1 MITKKDKDNRI
12 VSLSACIYK
21 LIKIDNNY
29 CKLIIG
35 KSFDRYIFIRLII
48 NNINY
53 ENLFSFKNEDYNDIY
68 EQLSK
73 KNNPSY
79 RFNMGKRIIY
89 LTYSLKN
96 IYITNFKLNMKS
108 FGEKQKI
115 NSVF

>member
-1 MITKKDKDNRI
+1 MID
-12 VSLSACIYK
+12 
-21 LIKIDNNY
+21 
-29 CKLIIG
+29 
-35 KSFDRYIFIRLII
+35 IFLYVII

-79 RFNMGKRIIY
+79 KFTMGKRIIY

-96 IYITNFKLNMKS
+96 MYLTNFKLNMKS
-108 FGEKQKI
+108 FGEKKSINSDNIKI
-115 NSVF
+115 NYIYDSKIL